1 MGLESYQQLL
11 KYMAIDRWGASA
23 TTNFEPITLNLKHNW
38 MYRGQI
44 IPANKLVTVEAVVTE
59 IDDQNKTIVADGYLS
74 VDGKLI
80 YQMNKFGLRM
90 IQ

>member
-1 MGLESYQQLL
+1 
-11 KYMAIDRWGASA
+11 
-23 TTNFEPITLNLKHNW
+23 